1 MNELVN
7 FLRPLFKELAKEAI
21 TEMKEEMERQRAAEE
36 PRYYSRE
43 EVAEILHVSLSTLWK
58 LTTSGRISA
67 QRVNGRVL
75 YEANAIED
83 LVNSGVKLK
92 YQRAYEK

>member
-21 TEMKEEMERQRAAEE
+21 SEMKEEMERQRAAEE
-36 PRYYSRE
+36 PRFYSRE

-75 YEANAIED
+75 YDANAIQQ
-83 LVNSGVKLK
+83 LVDAGKKIK
-92 YQRAYEK
+92 YVRNA